1 MASQLSP
8 EQMADAYVGAVER
21 GADGL
26 AAWWESRL
34 DAVDAALR
42 GRLQDPMLLSDSAA
56 WYAQQGLPIFP
67 LQPGTKIP
75 LPARLNCCGGSHRRG
90 CLDALAHVGAA
101 RAWWREHPTANI
113 GLATGHRVDVIDQD
127 GTEGARRWCR
137 GGDWPPVLGVVST
150 PRAGGVH
157 RFVRAT
163 GRGNGQRIAPGLDYR
178 GRGGYVVAP
187 PSVVEGRRYTWL
199 RALDLRGC

>member
-1 MASQLSP
+1 
-8 EQMADAYVGAVER
+8 
-21 GADGL
+21 
-26 AAWWESRL
+26 
-34 DAVDAALR
+34 
-42 GRLQDPMLLSDSAA
+42 
-56 WYAQQGLPIFP
+56 
-67 LQPGTKIP
+67 
-75 LPARLNCCGGSHRRG
+75 
-90 CLDALAHVGAA
+90 
-101 RAWWREHPTANI
+101 
-113 GLATGHRVDVIDQD
+113 
-127 GTEGARRWCR
+127 
-137 GGDWPPVLGVVST
+137 VST